1 MQPADLAGGLHRPQR
16 LLQLIQ
22 LQPLQM
28 HSAISAA
35 EIAVSAAEIR
45 RRALDRICETVAAD
59 RLGQGASARVQ
70 LPLDLPPDAQRP
82 VVGRLHPPAE
92 RAAALAPGAA
102 PLAITPSAPARHR
115 RRMEGVI
122 TSGLGRRMEGGA
134 RVRRHAPRR
143 PAARARALLDMLHM
157 LGSAGG
163 RSSAGVRVAA
173 RQVGRSPPLA
183 RRSRGRCLVGRRR
196 LRLRRL
202 RHAEGGGQ
210 HEGGHA
216 ACGSTRRRRHSRGL
230 GGGRGVPF

>member
-35 EIAVSAAEIR
+35 AIAVSAAEIR
-45 RRALDRICETVAAD
+45 RRALDRIRETVAAD

-82 VVGRLHPPAE
+82 LVGRLHPPAE
-92 RAAALAPGAA
+92 RAVALAPRAA
-102 PLAITPSAPARHR
+102 PLLITPSAPARHR
-115 RRMEGVI
+115 HRMEGVI

-143 PAARARALLDMLHM
+143 PAARARALLDVLHM

-173 RQVGRSPPLA
+173 RQVGGSLPLV
-183 RRSRGRCLVGRRR
+183 RRSRGRRLVGRRR

-210 HEGGHA
+210 HKGGHA
-216 ACGSTRRRRHSRGL
+216 ACGSTRRRWHSRGL
-230 GGGRGVPF
+230 GGGRRVPF